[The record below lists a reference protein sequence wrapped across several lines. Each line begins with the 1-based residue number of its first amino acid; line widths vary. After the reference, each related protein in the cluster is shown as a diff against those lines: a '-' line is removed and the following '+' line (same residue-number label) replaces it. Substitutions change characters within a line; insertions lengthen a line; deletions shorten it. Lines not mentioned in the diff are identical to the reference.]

1 MTLNERLTIRLDDD
15 IRESLSLYMESK
27 NTNASQVTRE
37 ALMQFL
43 QLEASNVL
51 HATQNERNSPVKS
64 ERYPQAEKSSS
75 E

>member
-15 IRESLSLYMESK
+15 IRESLTLYIESK

-37 ALMQFL
+37 ALAQFL
-43 QLEASNVL
+43 NLDAK
-51 HATQNERNSPVKS
+51 RG
-64 ERYPQAEKSSS
+64 RYPQAEKSSS